1 VKVSSSEH
9 KGTKMKKKG
18 LIQVYSGAGKGKST
32 AAIGQAARAAGHGF
46 KVGFVSF
53 FKDPEAFGYG
63 EYKSLEKLGVKTF
76 LFARK
81 HPHFYKELNPDD
93 VCRECSK
100 GLEFIKE
107 LFQDPSWDMLVLD
120 EINIAVRDG
129 FLKEEEVLSL
139 LEAKPEKLELV
150 LTGRGVTEKI
160 VEKAD
165 LVSEVREVK
174 HHYNQGIKSR
184 EGVEY

>member
-1 VKVSSSEH
+1 ME
-9 KGTKMKKKG
+9 KKG
-18 LIQVYSGAGKGKST
+18 LIQIYTGTGKGKST
-32 AAIGQAARAAGHGF
+32 AAIGQAVRAAGHGF
-46 KVGFVSF
+46 KVGFLSF

-63 EYKSLEKLGVKTF
+63 EYKSLEKLGIKTF

-93 VCRECSK
+93 VCQECSK

-107 LFQDPSWDMLVLD
+107 LFRDPSWDMLVLD

-129 FLKEEEVLSL
+129 FVKEEDVLSL
-139 LEAKPEKLELV
+139 LDAKPDKLELV

-160 VEKAD
+160 IEKAD

-174 HHYNQGIKSR
+174 HPYSRGIISR
-184 EGVEY
+184 KGIEY

>member
-1 VKVSSSEH
+1 
-9 KGTKMKKKG
+9 MKKKG
-18 LIQVYSGAGKGKST
+18 LIQVYTGDGKGKTT

-63 EYKSLEKLGVKTF
+63 EYKSLEELGIKTF
-76 LFARK
+76 LFAKK
-81 HPHFYKELNPDD
+81 HPHFYKELNHDD
-93 VCRECSK
+93 VCRECSR

-120 EINIAVRDG
+120 EVNIAVRDG

-139 LEAKPEKLELV
+139 LETKPTNLELV

-160 VEKAD
+160 IEKAN

-174 HHYNQGIKSR
+174 HPYKQGIKSR
-184 EGVEY
+184 KGIEY

>member
-1 VKVSSSEH
+1 MVSSSEG
-9 KGTKMKKKG
+9 KGTEMKKKG
-18 LIQVYSGAGKGKST
+18 LIQVYTGAGKGKST

-46 KVGFVSF
+46 KIGFISF

-63 EYKSLEKLGVKTF
+63 EYESLKKLGIKIF

-81 HPHFYKELNPDD
+81 HPHFYKELKTDD
-93 VCRECSK
+93 VCQECSK

-107 LFQDPSWDMLVLD
+107 LFRDPSWDMLILD

-139 LEAKPEKLELV
+139 LEAKPENLELV

-165 LVSEVREVK
+165 LVSEVKEVK
-174 HHYNQGIKSR
+174 HPYNQGIKSR
-184 EGVEY
+184 KGIEY

>member
-1 VKVSSSEH
+1 
-9 KGTKMKKKG
+9 MKRTVEMEKG
-18 LIQVYSGAGKGKST
+18 LIQIYTGPGKGKST
-32 AAIGQAARAAGHGF
+32 AAIGQAVRAAGYGL
-46 KVGFVSF
+46 KVGLVTF

-63 EYKSLEKLGVKTF
+63 EYKSLEKLGIKTF
-76 LFARK
+76 LFAKK

-93 VCRECSK
+93 VCRECSR

-129 FLKEEEVLSL
+129 FLQEKEVLSL

-150 LTGRGVTEKI
+150 LTGRGITEKVI
-160 VEKAD
+160 ERAD

-174 HHYNQGIKSR
+174 HPYSQGIKSR
-184 EGVEY
+184 KGIEY

>member
-1 VKVSSSEH
+1 MNE
-9 KGTKMKKKG
+9 KG
-18 LIQVYSGAGKGKST
+18 LIQVYTGDGKGKST
-32 AAIGQAARAAGHGF
+32 AAIGQAVRAAGHGF
-46 KVGFVSF
+46 KVGLVSF

-63 EYKSLEKLGVKTF
+63 EHKSLEKLEIQTF
-76 LFARK
+76 LFAKK
-81 HPHFYKELNPDD
+81 HPHFYKKLNPVD
-93 VCRECSK
+93 VCQECSE

-107 LFQDPSWDMLVLD
+107 LFRDISWDMLVLD

-139 LEAKPEKLELV
+139 LETKPEKLDLV

-160 VEKAD
+160 MEKAD

-174 HHYNQGIKSR
+174 HPYSQGIKSR
-184 EGVEY
+184 QGIEY

>member
-1 VKVSSSEH
+1 
-9 KGTKMKKKG
+9 MKQKG
-18 LIQVYSGAGKGKST
+18 LIQVYTGAGKGKST
-32 AAIGQAARAAGHGF
+32 AAMGQAIRAAGHGF
-46 KVGFVSF
+46 KVGLVSF

-63 EYKSLEKLGVKTF
+63 EHKCLEKLGIKTF
-76 LFARK
+76 LFAKK
-81 HPHFYKELNPDD
+81 HPHFYKGLNPDD

-129 FLKEEEVLSL
+129 FLKEEDILSL
-139 LEAKPEKLELV
+139 MEAKPENLELV

-160 VEKAD
+160 IEKAD

-174 HHYNQGIKSR
+174 HPYSQGIASR
-184 EGVEY
+184 EGIEY

>member
-1 VKVSSSEH
+1 LE
-9 KGTKMKKKG
+9 GAEMKKKG
-18 LIQVYSGAGKGKST
+18 LIQVYTGDGKGKST

-53 FKDPEAFGYG
+53 FKDPQVSGYG
-63 EYKSLEKLGVKTF
+63 EYKSLKKLGIEIF
-76 LFARK
+76 LFAKK
-81 HPHFYKELNPDD
+81 HPHFYKGLDPND

-100 GLEFIKE
+100 GLEFIRE

-139 LEAKPEKLELV
+139 LKAKPEKLELV

-160 VEKAD
+160 IEKAD
-165 LVSEVREVK
+165 LVSELREVK
-174 HHYNQGIKSR
+174 HPYSQGIKNR
-184 EGVEY
+184 EGIEY